1 MDLSTLE
8 YSNVYEQKMSPVAM
22 FSQLERQKKLKDLT
36 VIERILLSTTVQS
49 MCNNIYSAPCIFH
62 CIVLVCVL
70 CFNTYLVPLF
80 NTYLVPLFNTYPVP
94 LFL

>member
-8 YSNVYEQKMSPVAM
+8 YANIYEQKMSPVAM

-49 MCNNIYSAPCIFH
+49 KTT
-62 CIVLVCVL
+62 LDL
-70 CFNTYLVPLF
+70 CTCTTMHNSLNV
-80 NTYLVPLFNTYPVP
+80 
-94 LFL
+94 